1 MEGAGVQLSTECTHS
16 GVNFAKTGPHTQQL
30 TGLLKFSANMLSQG
44 TPLRKPQFHWDL
56 PERWRPWRPGP
67 PWPSP
72 RRGPQACTQS
82 PALPHLEAP
91 WHKLSIF
98 ENWPQEIETN
108 QPWNQR
114 LTVFKTR
121 WCWSDHQWPR
131 CLSELTVLFL
141 HVAPSLSLLK
151 ALAHWMSVGW
161 SQSLDRSPPSP
172 SSSVASI
179 QNKANFPFHQPWLF
193 IGFEQPDP
201 SPFSYITHDFWKLHC
216 ITNHCSSVA

>member
-1 MEGAGVQLSTECTHS
+1 MEDPASMHVSLVGPSLVTSGCIKKLTRGPSQVEGAGVQLSTECTHS

-91 WHKLSIF
+91 WHKLPIF

-114 LTVFKTR
+114 LTV
-121 WCWSDHQWPR
+121 
-131 CLSELTVLFL
+131 
-141 HVAPSLSLLK
+141 LK
-151 ALAHWMSVGW
+151 MMLVRPPVTKVVVRADCAVSAC
-161 SQSLDRSPPSP
+161 SPLPQLIK
-172 SSSVASI
+172 SSSPLNVSGMESVFG
-179 QNKANFPFHQPWLF
+179 QESTLTLLF
-193 IGFEQPDP
+193 SCQHP
-201 SPFSYITHDFWKLHC
+201 K
-216 ITNHCSSVA
+216 